1 MTNSL
6 DIGGGIGYIGATRTL
21 EEQRALLEAE
31 EAASRKVAA
40 VSVEGGS
47 LQDRLKLLEE
57 QRNKDG
63 LNSKA
68 SIVVEG
74 GNLRD
79 RLKLL
84 DEQRAKDAA
93 VVSYTTDPS
102 QVTNELIADRR
113 KWILKQ
119 QQQQNEG
126 PSDEKETK
134 KNIVVEGGNLQDR
147 LKLLDEQRAKDAA
160 VVSYT
165 TDPSQVTNELIAD
178 RRKWILKQQQQQ
190 QEDDSNDNKKSIVVE
205 GGKLQDR
212 LKQLEEQRAKDA
224 EYVSYTTD
232 PSQVTYE
239 FVQRRLAWIHEQERN
254 ASEMTVE
261 EREAIVVEG
270 GKLQDRL
277 KQLEEQRAKDA
288 EYVSYT
294 TDPSQVTYEFV
305 QRRLAWIH
313 EQEKNA
319 ADMTAELPEKERQ
332 EMTRNLVAQRKAWLD
347 DAKQKAAAL
356 PEKERIQ
363 VTQGLISE
371 RIMWL
376 QTQKEKGTALSQSE
390 RMKMTKDLIAE
401 RLEWLLQQYA
411 RDATEE
417 VELQINFL
425 SEKQQN
431 AQQMTEEEQIVMT
444 NALLDEKVK
453 DLETQRELTSEMTE
467 EEQIQVTN
475 LLIDDRQAWLEGESE
490 LGSAPVQNEEA
501 EDANNADSSNDARTQ
516 IHQSIGFWTEQKSA
530 VLETSI
536 AERAQITSFLILEHL
551 EYLQAQLQASDDPA
565 EKESLEMQIQFLRDQ
580 HGQIDDI
587 DHMTMIDALID
598 EKVKGLQQQL
608 EDL

>member
-1 MTNSL
+1 
-6 DIGGGIGYIGATRTL
+6 
-21 EEQRALLEAE
+21 
-31 EAASRKVAA
+31 
-40 VSVEGGS
+40 
-47 LQDRLKLLEE
+47 
-57 QRNKDG
+57 
-63 LNSKA
+63 
-68 SIVVEG
+68 
-74 GNLRD
+74 
-79 RLKLL
+79 
-84 DEQRAKDAA
+84 
-93 VVSYTTDPS
+93 
-102 QVTNELIADRR
+102 
-113 KWILKQ
+113 
-119 QQQQNEG
+119 
-126 PSDEKETK
+126 
-134 KNIVVEGGNLQDR
+134 
-147 LKLLDEQRAKDAA
+147 
-160 VVSYT
+160 
-165 TDPSQVTNELIAD
+165 
-178 RRKWILKQQQQQ
+178 
-190 QEDDSNDNKKSIVVE
+190 
-205 GGKLQDR
+205 
-212 LKQLEEQRAKDA
+212 
-224 EYVSYTTD
+224 
-232 PSQVTYE
+232 
-239 FVQRRLAWIHEQERN
+239 
-254 ASEMTVE
+254 
-261 EREAIVVEG
+261 
-270 GKLQDRL
+270 
-277 KQLEEQRAKDA
+277 
-288 EYVSYT
+288 
-294 TDPSQVTYEFV
+294 
-305 QRRLAWIH
+305 
-313 EQEKNA
+313 
-319 ADMTAELPEKERQ
+319 MTAELPEKERQ

-363 VTQGLISE
+363 VTQGLISD

-475 LLIDDRQAWLEGESE
+475 LLIDDRQAWLEGECE
-490 LGSAPVQNEEA
+490 LGAAPVPNEEA
-501 EDANNADSSNDARTQ
+501 EDENNADSSNDARTQ

-551 EYLQAQLQASDDPA
+551 EHLQAQLQASDDPA
-565 EKESLEMQIQFLRDQ
+565 EKESLEMQIHFLRDQ

-598 EKVKGLQQQL
+598 EKVKGLQKQL